1 MIIKKNPTIK
11 TVDYEVE
18 AKKLKRKVDGL
29 YKITSSAKEEVK
41 MLIDEMSKNLIKYTE
56 EIEIP
61 GFLGGNK

>member
-11 TVDYEVE
+11 TIDYEAE
-18 AKKLKRKVDGL
+18 AKELKRKVDGL